1 MIILEGTD
9 AVGKSSVITN
19 LKDYNLQDRDKFIS
33 KLFMFDIS
41 LLDRVNRLFQ
51 YLKTNNNQV
60 IFLVNNDKEELDRRI
75 RLRTHLSEFDE
86 YAYEYNQLYLD
97 TFNYMK
103 DHNLLMNK
111 LFLVDT
117 TNLSIKEQVN
127 KVKEI
132 ILCQDITCI

>member
-41 LLDRVNRLFQ
+41 LLDRVNRLVQ

-60 IFLVNNDKEELDRRI
+60 IFLVNNDKEELERRVG
-75 RLRTHLSEFDE
+75 LRSIHDEFDK
-86 YAYEYNQLYLD
+86 YAYLYNLMYLETYLYMEG
-97 TFNYMK
+97 N
-103 DHNLLMNK
+103 NLLNNK
-111 LFLVDT
+111 LYMIDC
-117 TNLSIKEQVN
+117 TNLSICEETS
-127 KVKEI
+127 KVKTLVDRI
-132 ILCQDITCI
+132 RR